1 MHTISSDYKKYLNP
15 EIISKLN
22 SLELRARL
30 VVEGFIVGLHRSPY
44 HGFSVEF
51 TEHRPYMQGDGLKD
65 IDWKVFGKTEKY
77 FIKQYEE
84 ETNLRSY
91 ILLDTSK
98 SMSYASAGNVRK
110 IEYASTLVAALG
122 YLMVEQKDAVG
133 LALYAEKINKFL
145 PPKATKTYL
154 LEVYKQ
160 LSLITPSDKT
170 RTALAL
176 SSIAEKIKR
185 RGLVIIVSDFFDDI
199 DSVLKSLKH
208 FRYKN
213 NEVIVFQILDPLER
227 SFAFGRDAVFKDL
240 ETLDE
245 ITTQPHQIQ
254 KAYREAMDQFIYTI
268 KKECLNSNIEYNLL
282 ETSTPYDKAL
292 FSYIQKRSKLH

>member
-1 MHTISSDYKKYLNP
+1 MQRTSSDYKKYLDP
-15 EIISKLN
+15 AIISKLN

-51 TEHRPYMQGDGLKD
+51 TQHKPYMQGDSPKD
-65 IDWKVFGKTEKY
+65 IDWKVFGKTEKF

-91 ILLDTSK
+91 ILLDTSR
-98 SMSYASAGNVRK
+98 SMNYASGGNVRK
-110 IEYASTLVAALG
+110 INYASTLVAALG
-122 YLMVEQKDAVG
+122 YLMVEQQDAVG

-154 LEVYKQ
+154 LEIYKL
-160 LSLITPSDKT
+160 LSAINPSDKT
-170 RTALAL
+170 QTASSLN
-176 SSIAEKIKR
+176 SIAEKIKR
-185 RGLVIIVSDFFDDI
+185 RGLVIIISDFFDDI
-199 DSVLKSLKH
+199 NLVLKSLKH

-213 NEVIVFQILDPLER
+213 NEVIIFQILDPLER
-227 SFAFGRDAVFKDL
+227 SFAFGRDAIFKDL

-245 ITTQPHQIQ
+245 ITTQPYQIQ
-254 KAYREAMDQFIYTI
+254 KAYAEAMNQFTQTI
-268 KKECLNSNIEYNLL
+268 KRECLNSNIEYNLID
-282 ETSTPYDKAL
+282 TSTPFDKAL
-292 FSYIQKRSKLH
+292 FSYIQKRSRLH